1 MTALFLI
8 LGGEKKKHLNK
19 GGDNNRIVKAKVKGK
34 SIKGEKIMQRHNKL
48 YVNIIAV
55 VLVICTLCGTAAA
68 AADLSPCRQQLTAG
82 RGRN

>member
-1 MTALFLI
+1 
-8 LGGEKKKHLNK
+8 
-19 GGDNNRIVKAKVKGK
+19 
-34 SIKGEKIMQRHNKL
+34 MQRHNKL

-68 AADLSPCRQQLTAG
+68 ADLSPCCQQLTAG